1 METNMNTKVPVVDAK
16 AFICIAAMAACA
28 LLSSSVHAKEH
39 EVTVKVSVSAA
50 GLDLSQPAGT
60 RELYGRLQKAARI
73 VCGDGNR
80 VDLHPLADFAVCYE
94 QAVGDAIR
102 SVNRP
107 QLTMLYLR
115 THTLQD
121 AAARGIDVPLL
132 AATK

>member
-1 METNMNTKVPVVDAK
+1 
-16 AFICIAAMAACA
+16 
-28 LLSSSVHAKEH
+28 
-39 EVTVKVSVSAA
+39 
-50 GLDLSQPAGT
+50 
-60 RELYGRLQKAARI
+60 
-73 VCGDGNR
+73 